1 MPLIVSTFELA
12 LKQDLETKIKPILNK
27 TKNLD
32 NSAVTADQKASE
44 LADAIAKAVSS
55 AVDTYIKT
63 ATITAPI
70 ATPITTTAGPGTL
83 LAPII
88 CTIA

>member
-1 MPLIVSTFELA
+1 MALVVSTFELA
-12 LKQDLETKIKPILNK
+12 LKQDLENKIKPILNK
-27 TKNLD
+27 TKNND
-32 NSAVTADQKASE
+32 GTSVTADQKAAELSE
-44 LADAIAKAVSS
+44 AIAKAVSS

-83 LAPII
+83 LAPIV